1 MFLFCVVLK
10 IQRDD
15 NFKFGQTLL
24 INSPKVPLRKTLL
37 KLFDFRSRE
46 KKHLSRWYLK
56 DFGTFCNTK
65 LKHNVH
71 GFTLNLHSLKI
82 VIVESFPENIT
93 C

>member
-46 KKHLSRWYLK
+46 KKTSQQMVFK
-56 DFGTFCNTK
+56 GFGYF
-65 LKHNVH
+65 L
-71 GFTLNLHSLKI
+71 
-82 VIVESFPENIT
+82 
-93 C
+93 